1 MKYPVNFEIELKRN
15 NYPGKFIVFEGID
28 ASGKTTHAKDLVE
41 KLKAR
46 GVKAIYTKEPTD
58 GEVGQMIR
66 KVLGYKTKVPP
77 VSLQYL
83 FCADRGV
90 HQEEIISWLKKG
102 YVIVSDRYFW
112 SAVAYGISDL
122 SGVVDYY
129 LTVYSVLSFYNQFI
143 APDFNFFLDV
153 EVDEAVARI
162 KKSGKHKEIYDNRGK
177 IVKIKDSYEKLIA
190 KFQDEFTIID
200 ANRPIEKVS
209 EEILNTVYSILNTKK

>member
-1 MKYPVNFEIELKRN
+1 MKYPIKFELEFRKHKF
-15 NYPGKFIVFEGID
+15 PGTFIVFEGID

-58 GEVGQMIR
+58 GEIGQLIR
-66 KVLGYKTKVPP
+66 RVLGYKTKVPP

-83 FCADRGV
+83 FCADRGI
-90 HQEEIISWLKKG
+90 HQKEIIGWLKKG
-102 YVIVSDRYFW
+102 YVVVSDRYFW

-143 APDFNFFLDV
+143 APDFNFFVDV
-153 EVDEAVARI
+153 EADEAVARI
-162 KKSGKHKEIYDNRGK
+162 KKSGEHKEIYENREK
-177 IVKIKDSYEKLIA
+177 IVKIKDSYKKIIA
-190 KFQDEFTIID
+190 KFQGEFAIID
-200 ANRPIEKVS
+200 ANRPIGKVS
-209 EEILNTVYSILNTKK
+209 EELFTKVKNIL